1 LSVFLQVALET
12 EIAKLT
18 SEIKDLR
25 VQLHEKHVKASK
37 AAADA
42 AAMEALEGEKVG
54 SRILHISNGRDNP
67 ELTKLIC
74 LHRSR
79 MKDRFASRTG
89 EEGRRNSKVAGSSQG
104 KGN

>member
-1 LSVFLQVALET
+1 MALET

-54 SRILHISNGRDNP
+54 SRILHISNCRDNP

-74 LHRSR
+74 LHAVSYKRPFCKQNWRRR
-79 MKDRFASRTG
+79 MLI
-89 EEGRRNSKVAGSSQG
+89 
-104 KGN
+104 